1 MPVKSYLACTQPGK
15 GEQFA
20 MKVRNFPGCTIWP
33 AENRDAFVIV
43 TDTASEEAEELLR
56 RALEA
61 LEPMAALTLV
71 AAYAAPD
78 DLVTIGK
85 GSKHESA

>member
-20 MKVRNFPGCTIWP
+20 MEVSALPGCTIWP

-43 TDTASEEAEELLR
+43 TDTVSEEAEEILR
-56 RALEA
+56 RALES
-61 LEPMAALTLV
+61 LEPTAALTLV

-78 DLVTIGK
+78 DLVAIGK
-85 GSKHESA
+85 GSKHEAA

>member
-20 MKVRNFPGCTIWP
+20 MEVRAFPGCTIWP

-43 TDTASEEAEELLR
+43 TDTVSEEAEEMLR
-56 RALEA
+56 RALEE

-71 AAYAAPD
+71 AAYSAPD
-78 DLVTIGK
+78 DLVAIGK
-85 GSKHESA
+85 EPKHEPA